1 MVAATTTVSISAEPP
16 KQPRRLKPAETA
28 LVTVWLLALTGAMV
42 IALLSLWP
50 LAEQVQLAAQKTTAS
65 TTPTPEPPQ
74 LDLVI
79 AHLRLTPG
87 LSIIVIGMSSGVL
100 GSLVHTFTWLNQSSR
115 GPSPTPRHKTHRPHD
130 VVWFITAPLQ
140 GGLLALLVISAVS
153 AGLLSTGQAQAA
165 TTVSLFTVVAIGGPD
180 RAVQPAHDRQACA
193 AREPGRAEEHDDDD
207 HHLHRTRPHDDHDH
221 HRSTAPGPGQGPAP
235 DRRSAEMSTT
245 EVRRPSTRCRSGV
258 PGAAAGPGVPAGDAA
273 FAAPGDGYLPSIAN

>member
-1 MVAATTTVSISAEPP
+1 VPLE
-16 KQPRRLKPAETA
+16 PRRLKPAETA
-28 LVTVWLLALTGAMV
+28 RVTVWLLALTGAMV

-79 AHLRLTPG
+79 AHPRLTPG

-165 TTVSLFTVVAIGGPD
+165 TTVSLFTVVAIGGLTGLFSRRMTAKLAQLVNQVGPKN
-180 RAVQPAHDRQACA
+180 
-193 AREPGRAEEHDDDD
+193 
-207 HHLHRTRPHDDHDH
+207 TTTTTI
-221 HRSTAPGPGQGPAP
+221 STAPGHTTTTTTTAPPHPARTGTSPRPAFRRNEHDGGPSP
-235 DRRSAEMSTT
+235 QHSI
-245 EVRRPSTRCRSGV
+245 RSGV